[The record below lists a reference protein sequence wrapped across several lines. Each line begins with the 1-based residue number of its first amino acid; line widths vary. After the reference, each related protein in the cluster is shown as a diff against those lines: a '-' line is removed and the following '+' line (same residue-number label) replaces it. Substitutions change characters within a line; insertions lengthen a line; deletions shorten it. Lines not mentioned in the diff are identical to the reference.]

1 MSSLRNQNAGVAM
14 TIAIT
19 RRAGLVLAGS
29 LALPAA
35 GRAQGFPERPV
46 SIVVPY
52 ATGGPI
58 DVLARV
64 MAPEMTAFLGQPVTI
79 DTRPGAGGN
88 VGAGFVAQSARAD
101 GHTLLLTGAG
111 LASSVSLATLPFDP
125 VRELAPLAGVGAI
138 PSLLV
143 VAPQAPYT
151 SLTQLLAAARA
162 APGRISYGS
171 SGPGTGS
178 HLSGALLAA
187 AAGVDILHVPYRGSA
202 AVYPD
207 LIAQR
212 ITMLLDVMASAIGQ
226 VRQGAVRA
234 LAITSARRSEVLPEV
249 PTIAE
254 QGIAGYDFVTWTGF
268 FVRAGTPEPAFRRL
282 EAAVQHALRA
292 PMVQERLRLSA
303 AQPMPEDAA
312 GFGRYFRDDVERWA
326 RMLREGRLQRVD

>member
-1 MSSLRNQNAGVAM
+1 MPSA
-14 TIAIT
+14 TT
-19 RRAGLVLAGS
+19 RRAALS
-29 LALPAA
+29 LPGAMALPLP
-35 GRAQGFPERPV
+35 GRAQGFPDRPV

-52 ATGGPI
+52 APGGPI

-64 MAPEMTAFLGQPVTI
+64 MAPEMSVVLGQPVTI

-88 VGAGFVAQSARAD
+88 VGAAYVAQAARAD

-111 LASSVSLATLPFDP
+111 LASSVSLAALTFDP
-125 VRELAPLAGVGAI
+125 VRELTPLAGVGAI

-143 VAPQAPYT
+143 VSPQSPYQN
-151 SLTQLLAAARA
+151 LPQLLAAARA
-162 APGRISYGS
+162 APGTISYGS

-187 AAGVDILHVPYRGSA
+187 AAGVDLLHVPYRGSA

-234 LAITSARRSEVLPEV
+234 LAITSARRSDVLADV

-254 QGIAGYDFVTWTGF
+254 QGIAGYDFDTWTGF
-268 FVRAGTPEPAFRRL
+268 FVRAGTNETAIRRL
-282 EAAVQHALRA
+282 EAAVLHALQTASVR
-292 PMVQERLRLSA
+292 ERLRISA
-303 AQPMPEDAA
+303 AQPMPADAA
-312 GFGRYFRDDVERWA
+312 GFGAYFRDDVERWA
-326 RMLREGRLQRVD
+326 RMLREGRLQRVDG

>member
-1 MSSLRNQNAGVAM
+1 MNAS
-14 TIAIT
+14 
-19 RRAGLVLAGS
+19 RRGALALAGG
-29 LALPAA
+29 LALPRAA
-35 GRAQGFPERPV
+35 RAQAFPDRPI

-52 ATGGPI
+52 ASGGPI

-64 MAPEMTAFLGQPVTI
+64 MAPEMSVVLGQPVTI

-88 VGAGFVAQSARAD
+88 VGAAHVAQSARAD

-111 LASSVSLATLPFDP
+111 LASSVSLSTLAFDP
-125 VRELAPLAGVGAI
+125 VRDLAPLAGVGAI

-143 VAPQAPYT
+143 VSPQSPYRN
-151 SLTQLLAAARA
+151 LPQLLAAARA
-162 APGRISYGS
+162 APGTISYGS

-178 HLSGALLAA
+178 HLSGVLLATA
-187 AAGVDILHVPYRGSA
+187 ANVDILHVPYRGSA

-212 ITMLLDVMASAIGQ
+212 ITMLLDVMASSIGQ

-234 LAITSARRSEVLPEV
+234 LAITSAQRSDVLPDV

-254 QGIAGYDFVTWTGF
+254 QGLPGYDFVTWTGF
-268 FVRAGTPEPAFRRL
+268 FVRAGTSVPAMAKL
-282 EAAVQHALRA
+282 EAAVQHALRQPA
-292 PMVQERLRLSA
+292 VQERLRLSA
-303 AQPMPEDAA
+303 AQPMPDDAA

-326 RMLREGRLQRVD
+326 GMLRDGRLQRVD

>member
-1 MSSLRNQNAGVAM
+1 MTVNA
-14 TIAIT
+14 T
-19 RRAGLVLAGS
+19 RRGALMLAGG
-29 LALPAA
+29 LALPCAA
-35 GRAQGFPERPV
+35 RAQGFPDRPV

-52 ATGGPI
+52 ASGGPI

-64 MAPEMTAFLGQPVTI
+64 IAPEMSGVLGQPVTI

-88 VGAGFVAQSARAD
+88 VGAAHVAQTARAD

-111 LASSVSLATLPFDP
+111 LASSVSLSTLTFNP
-125 VRELAPLAGVGAI
+125 VRDLVPVAGVGAI

-143 VAPQAPYT
+143 VSPHSPYRN
-151 SLTQLLAAARA
+151 LPQLLAAARA
-162 APGRISYGS
+162 APGSLSYGS

-178 HLSGALLAA
+178 HLSGVLLAA
-187 AAGVDILHVPYRGSA
+187 AANVDILHVPYRGSA

-212 ITMLLDVMASAIGQ
+212 ITMLLDVMASSIGQ

-234 LAITSARRSEVLPEV
+234 LAITSAQRSDVLPDV
-249 PTIAE
+249 PSIAE
-254 QGIAGYDFVTWTGF
+254 QGLPGYDFVTWTGF
-268 FVRAGTPEPAFRRL
+268 FVRAGTPVPTVQRL
-282 EAAVQHALRA
+282 EAAVRHALRA
-292 PMVQERLRLSA
+292 PSVQERLRLSA

-312 GFGRYFRDDVERWA
+312 GFGSYFRDDVERWA

>member
-1 MSSLRNQNAGVAM
+1 M
-14 TIAIT
+14 TTALP
-19 RRAGLVLAGS
+19 RRSALALAGLAAPGLA
-29 LALPAA
+29 AA
-35 GRAQGFPERPV
+35 FPDRPV

-52 ATGGPI
+52 ASGGPI

-64 MAPEMTAFLGQPVTI
+64 MAPEMSAVLGQPVTI

-88 VGAGFVAQSARAD
+88 VGAAYVAQSARAD

-111 LASSVSLATLPFDP
+111 LASSVSLTTLAFDP

-143 VAPQAPYT
+143 VSPQSSFT
-151 SLTQLLAAARA
+151 SLPQLLAAARA
-162 APGRISYGS
+162 RPGSISYGS

-178 HLSGALLAA
+178 HLSGVLLAA
-187 AAGVDILHVPYRGSA
+187 AANVDILHVPYRGSA

-212 ITMLLDVMASAIGQ
+212 ITMLLDVMASSIGQ

-234 LAITSARRSEVLPEV
+234 LAITSAQRSDVLPEV

-254 QGIAGYDFVTWTGF
+254 QGLPGYDFVTWTGF
-268 FVRAGTPEPAFRRL
+268 FVRAGTAVPAMGRL
-282 EAAVQHALRA
+282 EAAVQHALRQ
-292 PMVQERLRLSA
+292 PGVQERLRLSA
-303 AQPMPEDAA
+303 AQPMPADAE

-326 RMLREGRLQRVD
+326 RMLREGRLQRLD